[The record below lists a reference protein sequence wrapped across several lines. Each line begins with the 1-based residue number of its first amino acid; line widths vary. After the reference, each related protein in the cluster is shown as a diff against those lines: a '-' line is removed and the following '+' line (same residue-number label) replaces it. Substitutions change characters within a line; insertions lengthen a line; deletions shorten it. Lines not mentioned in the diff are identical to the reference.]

1 VILRGWQLWAIL
13 PVRAIEVPP
22 CARFPQRAG
31 AFLRKSGPAPTQAA
45 QPASKHLVGRNPT
58 LLETLCRT
66 LQWLEKTEDLDRDDP
81 ALKDLKRAILLQIA
95 NLEIKDK
102 EKEESEAA

>member
-1 VILRGWQLWAIL
+1 VILPGWQLWAIL

-31 AFLRKSGPAPTQAA
+31 AFLRKSCPAPTRAA
-45 QPASKHLVGRNPT
+45 QAASKHFVVRNPT

-66 LQWLEKTEDLDRDDP
+66 LQWLEKTEDLDQDDP

-102 EKEESEAA
+102 EREEPEAA